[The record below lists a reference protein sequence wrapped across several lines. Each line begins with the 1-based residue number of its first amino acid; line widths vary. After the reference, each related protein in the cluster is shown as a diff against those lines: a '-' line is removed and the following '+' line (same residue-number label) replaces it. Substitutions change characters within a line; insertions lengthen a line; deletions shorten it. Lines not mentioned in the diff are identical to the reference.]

1 MSMSEEEMNPLNDP
15 ASMKMLADWQKLRTQ
30 VAKLADEEMSLR
42 KQIAE
47 VFFVNPKEGTNKFK
61 LNAGYVLTLDHKI
74 SRRPDRA
81 LLDQFRDTFDG
92 AGINLDDL
100 IRNTPELRVGEYK
113 KLTPDQQAMFD
124 QVLTIKPSA
133 PSISIDLPKRAG

>member
-1 MSMSEEEMNPLNDP
+1 MSMTEEQMNPLNDP
-15 ASMKMLADWQKLRTQ
+15 ASMKLLTDWQKARTNA
-30 VAKLADEEMSLR
+30 AKFADEEMALR

-61 LNAGYVLTLDHKI
+61 LNAGYVLKLDHKI

-81 LLDQFRDTFDG
+81 LLDQFRDTFEG
-92 AGINLDDL
+92 AGINVDEL
-100 IRNTPELRVGEYK
+100 IRNTPELRIGEYN
-113 KLTPDQQAMFD
+113 KLDNVKRQLFD

-133 PSISIDLPKRAG
+133 PTLSIDLPKRAG